1 MSNNQALVTKTLY
14 SMGNNNDLLIP
25 GYITENQPSTN
36 SSGNSLIFKQSSE
49 VEFFIWS
56 QAILIEE

>member
-25 GYITENQPSTN
+25 GYITENQPSNN